1 MKKYFLLI
9 FLLLS
14 LSSYSQIDIRK
25 VKSKEL
31 TFALNNINKD
41 YKFETEKHLIK
52 FFMIKQRSRKSYF
65 KYTDEQL
72 NDLYIAISE
81 FDETPKQQLFR
92 INNIYDLNADKIKI
106 SDSLS
111 LKIKFKISFLYK
123 DSIVEKENFIELK

>member
-1 MKKYFLLI
+1 
-9 FLLLS
+9 
-14 LSSYSQIDIRK
+14 
-25 VKSKEL
+25 
-31 TFALNNINKD
+31 
-41 YKFETEKHLIK
+41 
-52 FFMIKQRSRKSYF
+52 MIKQRSRKSYF